1 MGNTNFSG
9 VTVNG
14 AQLLP
19 GAGFIPPF
27 NGNYFY
33 VNETT
38 GSDGNP
44 GTSDAPLAS
53 LAQAQVLA
61 TSGNN
66 DVVFFT
72 GTVHQTAT
80 LAWAKNNVHL
90 VGLCAPIKR
99 GKRARISVSG
109 ATPFEPLVSVTG
121 NGCMFANFATF
132 YAFSTT
138 ATNNTICWQ
147 DTGGRSCYNLVE
159 FMGFGDA
166 TVSTGTANV
175 TGARAM
181 VFNTNT
187 GESTW
192 RDCVFGV
199 DTVQRGAV
207 NYTLEIAGAAP
218 RLHFYGCDFESDIA
232 SGGTAGS
239 HVLIGALGIDRYCKF
254 TNCVFMDATSSGA
267 SAMAQVFNVN
277 ASPGGFILL
286 NGSQIKGPT
295 AWQGTPNG
303 TIFLDM
309 PVVSQSGGGYMLVN
323 T

>member
-1 MGNTNFSG
+1 M
-9 VTVNG
+9 
-14 AQLLP
+14 
-19 GAGFIPPF
+19 
-27 NGNYFY
+27 
-33 VNETT
+33 
-38 GSDGNP
+38 
-44 GTSDAPLAS
+44 
-53 LAQAQVLA
+53 
-61 TSGNN
+61 
-66 DVVFFT
+66 VFLT

-132 YAFSTT
+132 YGFSTT